1 MCAFQAGKKHL
12 EIPSHCIHH
21 YHNLLSVLNMTWVL
35 SGAGGAQ
42 IAVLILFPLNN
53 PIWAQIDLLT
63 WFPLNNPAANL
74 LLCVHSLSSLLMVKN
89 EVYQLLCFWLLFFNY
104 VWVGWGWWWM
114 CTVWQNGAQSE
125 VAPPPKWGR
134 HRFDTKQRVPSAW
147 KAEACFV
154 QKGHASKYHQVCCAI
169 VLQMTPKENWQDS
182 LNDKLICV
190 S

>member
-1 MCAFQAGKKHL
+1 MCQTWLPYMCYLFHPCVLFQAGKKHL
-12 EIPSHCIHH
+12 EIPSHCIQH
-21 YHNLLSVLNMTWVL
+21 YHNRLSVSMLNMTWVL
-35 SGAGGAQ
+35 SGAAQ
-42 IAVLILFPLNN
+42 IAVLILFPHNN

-125 VAPPPKWGR
+125 GVLPIRLK
-134 HRFDTKQRVPSAW
+134 S
-147 KAEACFV
+147 CFV
-154 QKGHASKYHQVCCAI
+154 QKGHESKYHQICCAI
-169 VLQMTPKENWQDS
+169 VLQMTPKWNWQDS